1 MSNEVSDRFSATSEL
16 SLQRATELNR
26 QLRWMIGLRLVVV
39 TSVVL
44 PYLLL
49 QIASPTEAIS
59 FNFLYLLAGLTYA
72 ASLVYIA
79 QLRWLK
85 DYPALQAHIQFFG
98 DLLLI
103 TGMVYYFGG
112 TSSPFSILYF
122 VVIIVAS
129 AMLHRRSGFIVAA
142 VAWIL
147 YSATILALYYS
158 WLPEAAPLP
167 LGSTALEQ
175 GIEGLSELTVDLE
188 ASRDETIPVWRLVY
202 NLVVHL
208 FGFYLVALLT
218 SHLAQSASRA
228 ERELLEKRED
238 LATLQ
243 VVHRDIIES
252 VPSGLITCNLEGRV
266 TSANPAAQDIL
277 GLPEAALVGRHL
289 TQTGLISPFHWEEHR
304 GSDLAS
310 QDRREIQYQRA
321 GSLRHIGFSL
331 TELTSAKGE
340 RAGYIIIFQDLTDW
354 RKLQEELRLK
364 DRLAAVG
371 QLASGIA
378 HEVGNPLAAISGS
391 VQMLSSTHD
400 GGEAEKKLL
409 EIILKESQRLD
420 RTVKGFLQ
428 FARPKEKSNVR
439 FDIAKLL
446 SENLDLLRNSPE
458 VSTSHRLTLD
468 LDPSS
473 VSLIADPDQIS
484 QIFWNLARNA
494 LRAMP
499 DGGTLRIE
507 GMLRNS
513 DYVVRFSD
521 TGRGMSKEE
530 RENLF
535 HPFHSFFD
543 GGSGIG
549 MAIVYRIVEEHGGKL
564 SVESSEGKGTV
575 ITVALPVVP
584 STMPLFPAEV

>member
-1 MSNEVSDRFSATSEL
+1 VSNGDSDRFSATSEL
-16 SLQRATELNR
+16 SLQRSTKLSQ
-26 QLRWMIGLRLVVV
+26 QLRWMISLRLVVV

-49 QIASPTEAIS
+49 QLASPSETIS
-59 FNFLYLLAGLTYA
+59 FNFLYLLAGTTYA
-72 ASLVYIA
+72 ASLLYIA
-79 QLRWLK
+79 QLRWLRK
-85 DYPALQAHIQFFG
+85 YPAVQAYIQFFG
-98 DLLLI
+98 DLVLI

-112 TSSPFSILYF
+112 TNSPFSILYF
-122 VVIIVAS
+122 VIIIVAS
-129 AMLHRRSGFIVAA
+129 AMLHRRSGLIVAT
-142 VAWIL
+142 VAWVL
-147 YSATILALYYS
+147 YSVTILALYFS
-158 WLPEAAPLP
+158 WLPETSLSM
-167 LGSTALEQ
+167 GTAVIEE
-175 GIEGLSELTVDLE
+175 GIESLGELAGELE
-188 ASRDETIPVWRLVY
+188 DSRGETIPVWRLVY
-202 NLVVHL
+202 NLVIHF

-218 SHLAQSASRA
+218 SHLAQSAIRA

-266 TSANPAAQDIL
+266 TSVNRAAQDIL
-277 GLPEAALVGRHL
+277 GSLEAALVGQHV
-289 TQTGLISPFHWEEHR
+289 TKTGLLSDLHWQEQR

-310 QDRREIQYQRA
+310 QDRREIEYQR
-321 GSLRHIGFSL
+321 GDSLRHIGFSL
-331 TELTSAKGE
+331 TELVTTKGE
-340 RAGYIIIFQDLTDW
+340 RSGYIIIFQDLTEW
-354 RKLQEELRLK
+354 RKLQEEVRLK

-391 VQMLSSTHD
+391 VQMLSASLD
-400 GGEAEKKLL
+400 GEESEKKLL
-409 EIILKESQRLD
+409 DIILKESQRLD
-420 RTVKGFLQ
+420 RTVKSFLQ
-428 FARPKEKSNVR
+428 FARPKERSNVR

-458 VSTSHRLTLD
+458 VSQGHHLTLD

-473 VSLIADPDQIS
+473 VSLIADPDQVS

-499 DGGTLRIE
+499 DGGTLHIK
-507 GMLRNS
+507 GMLRDT
-513 DYVVRFSD
+513 DYLVRFTD
-521 TGRGMSKEE
+521 TGRGMAEKE

-564 SVESSEGKGTV
+564 AVESTEGEGTS
-575 ITVALPVVP
+575 ITVALPVAP
-584 STMPLFPAEV
+584 STMPLYPVEI